1 MSDFGRLLKY
11 EYLKVFRRKIVWIML
26 ALMVVLGIFFVYIS
40 TIGEEVAPS
49 GVLAEIHQE
58 KQEGMA
64 ISGKK
69 IDEALLENYSSVEEL
84 PDSLYYTM
92 SAAGTFVFDDD
103 LEQKPSA
110 EKFYKRRETRIF
122 EDNESYL
129 TEGERQYWEKEEE
142 SLSKPFVFE
151 YNEAG
156 KVIAAMFYTMMI
168 LQILFTAA
176 SIPAIF
182 SDEHMRKMSQINF
195 CCKNGRKKL
204 YLAKITVGF
213 TVNAGAFLFTF
224 LTWALTALALFG
236 FHGMGACV
244 QLIYP
249 NCSYHLTIGQFLGIQ
264 LGVALAMTVLCS
276 AAAMFFAEILR
287 SGVATMAILLGGML
301 LSGMLNIP
309 EQTFRVLGQIWD
321 SFSINFVAVWGILD
335 SRLVPIAGKYFMQ
348 YQIVPAVWLA
358 LSALLTILGYLR
370 YRRYQVTK

>member
-11 EYLKVFRRKIVWIML
+11 EYLKVFRRKIVWVML
-26 ALMVVLGIFFVYIS
+26 AVMVVLGIVSVYIS

-49 GVLAEIHQE
+49 GVLAEIRQK

-69 IDEALLENYSSVEEL
+69 IDEALLESYPSAEEL
-84 PDSLYYTM
+84 PDSLHYTM
-92 SAAGTFVFDDD
+92 SMAGTFDSADD
-103 LEQKPSA
+103 LEQEPLA
-110 EKFYKRRETRIF
+110 EKFYKSREKRMS
-122 EDNESYL
+122 EDNERYL
-129 TEGERQYWEKEEE
+129 TEGERQYWAKEEE

-176 SIPAIF
+176 SVPAIF

-195 CCKNGRKKL
+195 GCKNGGKKL

-213 TVNAGAFLFTF
+213 TMNVGAFLFTF
-224 LTWALTALALFG
+224 LTWALTALVLFG

-249 NCSYHLTIGQFLGIQ
+249 NCSHHLTIGQFLGIQ

-276 AAAMFFAEILR
+276 AATMFFAEVLR

-301 LSGMLNIP
+301 LSGMFNIP

-348 YQIVPAVWLA
+348 YQIVPVVWLA